1 MLTARKIIGL
11 IVLCVTVTLSSYAQ
25 NPKDNPLIHN
35 VPETAAGHD
44 STTHPD
50 STSCGIFEYG
60 GQVYHTVIIGRQ
72 CWMKE
77 NLNLGKW
84 LDQSQNQTQ
93 QKNATVEKYCYG
105 NDFVNCDLWG
115 GLYMWAEMLHYETT
129 AGAQGICPVGWHVPD
144 SKDWKELIRFLGGT
158 ELAGGKMKSTGNR
171 DWWVPNVG
179 ASNSSQF
186 TAYPGGYFDFTA
198 QAWNDV
204 HNAGYFWSSETISTI
219 TSVAL
224 QLIRRGTEAELYE
237 EYNPSA
243 LSLRCI
249 RD

>member
-1 MLTARKIIGL
+1 MKTTIKAFGMV
-11 IVLCVTVTLSSYAQ
+11 VLWCTITLNSFGQ
-25 NPKDNPLIHN
+25 NPKDNPPTHN
-35 VPETAAGHD
+35 VPPT
-44 STTHPD
+44 STGQDTTKPAD
-50 STSCGIFEYG
+50 TTSCGTFEYG
-60 GQVYHTVIIGRQ
+60 GQVYHTIIIGTQ

-77 NLNLGKW
+77 NMNLGNW

-105 NDFVNCDLWG
+105 NDFINCDLWG
-115 GLYMWAEMLHYETT
+115 GLYMWEEMLHYETT
-129 AGAQGICPVGWHVPD
+129 PGAQGICPSGWHVPD
-144 SKDWKELIRFLGGT
+144 SKDWKQVIRFLGGT

-186 TAYPGGYFDFTA
+186 CAFPGGYFDFVT
-198 QAWNDV
+198 QTWNDV
-204 HNAGYFWSSETISTI
+204 HNAAYFWSSESISTT
-219 TSVAL
+219 TSVGL
-224 QLIRRGTEAELYE
+224 QLIRKGTEAELYE